1 MGRGLD
7 AGTSQSPPC
16 GRGQGRAWT
25 LGGRCPQALG
35 CGFTPAHT
43 YTPAHTPHTPLAP
56 LTLTHPRTPQC
67 VPGAG
72 SPAALHSLVEELVC
86 FRLKVRQFALA
97 SGEAPGEARRQRL
110 LERQPLLEACD
121 ALRRDLAVHGISI
134 KVSALRG
141 RAQLASQ
148 TLASLP
154 GAHPPPARACP
165 EP

>member
-1 MGRGLD
+1 MPPRPLA
-7 AGTSQSPPC
+7 AGSHP
-16 GRGQGRAWT
+16 
-25 LGGRCPQALG
+25 L
-35 CGFTPAHT
+35 TPTHQL
-43 YTPAHTPHTPLAP
+43 TPPHTPLAP
-56 LTLTHPRTPQC
+56 ITPTHPRTPQC
-67 VPGAG
+67 VAGAG
-72 SPAALHSLVEELVC
+72 SPAALHSLVEELVR

-141 RAQLASQ
+141 RAQLVSQ
-148 TLASLP
+148 TLASLL

-165 EP
+165 